1 MVGYLDDY
9 DGYVAE
15 ESDSDWGKG
24 VGLIVTRSN
33 QSLYLCPLH
42 CVVGNPSESTSI
54 HILPHLSEY

>member
-24 VGLIVTRSN
+24 VGIDCYRK
-33 QSLYLCPLH
+33 
-42 CVVGNPSESTSI
+42 
-54 HILPHLSEY
+54 

>member
-24 VGLIVTRSN
+24 VGIGCY
-33 QSLYLCPLH
+33 QK
-42 CVVGNPSESTSI
+42 
-54 HILPHLSEY
+54 